1 MANSFICWLFW
12 DGGFILRHQPWEKLF
27 CPFESSNVTLMPPRG
42 ERASRALI
50 IKTHFIDSLGQI
62 HPDQTAHCCQRASLV
77 STKLQCGSKTNFQQD
92 STSDSSTPPDLII
105 LLNYSLLVSRETQ
118 FGVRLLTEW
127 QSLSALLLSTSQC
140 HTTPLWSTGLIKNYM
155 KHCFLWRRWFYL
167 VSDTMLVSAPPCR
180 YSMMTHSSSSTRA
193 DLNISTT
200 FLCW

>member
-1 MANSFICWLFW
+1 MPNSFICWLFC

-27 CPFESSNVTLMPPRG
+27 CPFESSNVTLMPPRR

-77 STKLQCGSKTNFQQD
+77 STKLQCGRSRETNFQHD
-92 STSDSSTPPDLII
+92 STSDSSTRPDLII

-118 FGVRLLTEW
+118 LGVRLLTEW

-140 HTTPLWSTGLIKNYM
+140 HTTPLWSTGLLKIIWNIAFFGGADFTLFQTQCWSVL
-155 KHCFLWRRWFYL
+155 HPA
-167 VSDTMLVSAPPCR
+167 DTPWWPTAPPPPGL
-180 YSMMTHSSSSTRA
+180 T
-193 DLNISTT
+193 
-200 FLCW
+200 